1 MSQLGHFR
9 PIDNVYAM
17 SAYPPTA
24 VELSQRSEPPL
35 RARRRHE
42 PAVRTIDIELQINN
56 RGEARLVSSLGLSN
70 SVTRFDAG
78 GASKRRRS

>member
-1 MSQLGHFR
+1 MTF
-9 PIDNVYAM
+9 
-17 SAYPPTA
+17 
-24 VELSQRSEPPL
+24 

-56 RGEARLVSSLGLSN
+56 RGKARLVSSLGLSN